1 MSSPL
6 AVVLLQPGAAD
17 WEAGPVLP
25 FLREYLGFAV
35 HTASPA
41 GHPVESIGGLRLES
55 DTLFDT
61 ADLAGADLVLLIGS
75 SAWAGFDSPAL
86 FDRLR
91 ARVSAGG
98 PTGAICAGTLAL
110 ARAGVLDDRAHT
122 SNSLDFLKSNAAAY
136 RGDGAY
142 RDVPHAVAGGPVVTA
157 SGLAPVSFACAVAQ
171 LVAPGKQ
178 DLIDQYW
185 SMARAEFDAL
195 PDGPS
200 GDCG

>member
-1 MSSPL
+1 MSTPL
-6 AVVLLQPGAAD
+6 AIVLLQPGAAD

-25 FLREYLGFAV
+25 LLREHLGFAV
-35 HTASPA
+35 RTATPA
-41 GHPVESIGGLRLES
+41 GHPVETIGGLRLQS

-61 ADLAGADLVLLIGS
+61 ADLAGADVVLLIGS
-75 SAWAGFDSPAL
+75 SAWTTFESPAL

-91 ARVSAGG
+91 ARVSNGG

-110 ARAGVLDDRAHT
+110 ARAGVLDNRPHT
-122 SNSLDFLKSNAAAY
+122 SNSLDFLKSNAAGY
-136 RGDGAY
+136 RGGAAY

-157 SGLAPVSFACAVAQ
+157 SGLAPVSFACGIARLA
-171 LVAPGKQ
+171 APGKQ

-195 PDGPS
+195 PGGPS
-200 GDCG
+200 AL